1 MASGG
6 RELRTRMSVE
16 TRNTDDELIYEIVFN
31 HFKRH
36 KVEISNAIKKPFPFL
51 EGLRDRELITNKM
64 YEDFQDSCRNLV
76 PVPRVVY
83 KVLSELEKIFD
94 LPLLEALFSEVNMQE
109 YPDLNQIYKSFE
121 NVIQEKLNH
130 EEGDREERE
139 ERPNVQL
146 RLQQGSN
153 KNSFRSLTW
162 LSRRFSSYD
171 GTSPR
176 ENGLSEHLCEMEQT
190 NAERTDTI
198 SDEND
203 ALERQQANEHDAQ
216 ESEPAEYYEQ
226 VHDESDNGD
235 ARKEMPNPE
244 PTDEKSAKLSN
255 HGYQINSCS
264 VYLVDIKKEKPF
276 LTSEFEFQSQAS
288 DVIVISSED
297 SAESGDGEMSSGAS
311 RSAQRTLPDLPNT
324 ENKAFYGPSNRKRRI
339 ASSDSSE
346 LSDEGASRKPYTSFL
361 ENGSGMASNDSSEL
375 SDEGASRKP
384 YTSFLGN
391 GSDTSDSESNSTLGK
406 HSGKRKRKRGRPKTQ
421 SKRAPK
427 KRGRPRG
434 KKTANTGP
442 RKKGRKR
449 GPRIPRVEN
458 MDFQSPQLP
467 VTCGPAEGVLY
478 KKKMEQGIWQKCI
491 KSKNGKWFTLKEFE
505 AEGKHDASKNW
516 KMSVRC
522 GGWPLKILIEN
533 RHLPV
538 PPRNRKKETSGK
550 CAVCEGEE
558 ELFSC
563 DTCSRFFHENC
574 HVQPKDAN
582 SYPWSCIFCKIKAL
596 QEKCPESQP
605 RHQES
610 EVLKRQMLPDEQL
623 KCEFLLLKVYCCPKS
638 PFFAS
643 EPYFRFCQQSRT
655 RSRVLAK
662 PMWLDK
668 IKKKLTRNIYCQVEW
683 FIQDMRLI
691 FQNHRV
697 FYKGNNGR
705 WIPE

>member
-1 MASGG
+1 
-6 RELRTRMSVE
+6 MSVE

-324 ENKAFYGPSNRKRRI
+324 ENKAFYGPSNRKRRM

-346 LSDEGASRKPYTSFL
+346 LSDE
-361 ENGSGMASNDSSEL
+361 
-375 SDEGASRKP
+375 
-384 YTSFLGN
+384 
-391 GSDTSDSESNSTLGK
+391 DTSDSESNSTLGK

-538 PPRNRKKETSGK
+538 PPRKRKKG
-550 CAVCEGEE
+550 
-558 ELFSC
+558 
-563 DTCSRFFHENC
+563 
-574 HVQPKDAN
+574 N
-582 SYPWSCIFCKIKAL
+582 SLPPMSHL
-596 QEKCPESQP
+596 Q
-605 RHQES
+605 
-610 EVLKRQMLPDEQL
+610 
-623 KCEFLLLKVYCCPKS
+623 YC
-638 PFFAS
+638 
-643 EPYFRFCQQSRT
+643 
-655 RSRVLAK
+655 
-662 PMWLDK
+662 
-668 IKKKLTRNIYCQVEW
+668 
-683 FIQDMRLI
+683 
-691 FQNHRV
+691 
-697 FYKGNNGR
+697 
-705 WIPE
+705 

>member
-324 ENKAFYGPSNRKRRI
+324 ENKAFYGPSNRKRH
-339 ASSDSSE
+339 
-346 LSDEGASRKPYTSFL
+346 
-361 ENGSGMASNDSSEL
+361 
-375 SDEGASRKP
+375 
-384 YTSFLGN
+384 
-391 GSDTSDSESNSTLGK
+391 TSDSESNSTLGK
-406 HSGKRKRKRGRPKTQ
+406 HSGKRR
-421 SKRAPK
+421 
-427 KRGRPRG
+427 

-538 PPRNRKKETSGK
+538 PPRKRKKETSGK

-697 FYKGNNGR
+697 FYKNKNFINLGLQLEDKFENYFKDIFG
-705 WIPE
+705 IQEISTKSSQCEPKLS

>member
-1 MASGG
+1 
-6 RELRTRMSVE
+6 MSVE

-171 GTSPR
+171 G
-176 ENGLSEHLCEMEQT
+176 
-190 NAERTDTI
+190 
-198 SDEND
+198 
-203 ALERQQANEHDAQ
+203 
-216 ESEPAEYYEQ
+216 
-226 VHDESDNGD
+226 
-235 ARKEMPNPE
+235 
-244 PTDEKSAKLSN
+244 AKLSN

-324 ENKAFYGPSNRKRRI
+324 ENKAFYGPSNRKRRM

-346 LSDEGASRKPYTSFL
+346 LSDE
-361 ENGSGMASNDSSEL
+361 
-375 SDEGASRKP
+375 
-384 YTSFLGN
+384 
-391 GSDTSDSESNSTLGK
+391 DTSDSESNSTLGK

-538 PPRNRKKETSGK
+538 PPRKRKKG
-550 CAVCEGEE
+550 
-558 ELFSC
+558 
-563 DTCSRFFHENC
+563 
-574 HVQPKDAN
+574 N
-582 SYPWSCIFCKIKAL
+582 SLPPMSHL
-596 QEKCPESQP
+596 Q
-605 RHQES
+605 
-610 EVLKRQMLPDEQL
+610 
-623 KCEFLLLKVYCCPKS
+623 YC
-638 PFFAS
+638 
-643 EPYFRFCQQSRT
+643 
-655 RSRVLAK
+655 
-662 PMWLDK
+662 
-668 IKKKLTRNIYCQVEW
+668 
-683 FIQDMRLI
+683 
-691 FQNHRV
+691 
-697 FYKGNNGR
+697 
-705 WIPE
+705 

>member
-31 HFKRH
+31 HFRRH

-83 KVLSELEKIFD
+83 KVLSELEKTFD

-146 RLQQGSN
+146 RLQQGSD

-171 GTSPR
+171 GTSPP

-198 SDEND
+198 SDESD

-226 VHDESDNGD
+226 AHDESDNGD

-276 LTSEFEFQSQAS
+276 LSSEFEFQSQAS
-288 DVIVISSED
+288 DIIVISSED
-297 SAESGDGEMSSGAS
+297 SAGSGDGEMSSGAS

-324 ENKAFYGPSNRKRRI
+324 ENKAFYETSNRKRRT
-339 ASSDSSE
+339 SFSDASE
-346 LSDEGASRKPYTSFL
+346 LSDEGASQKPYTSF
-361 ENGSGMASNDSSEL
+361 
-375 SDEGASRKP
+375 P
-384 YTSFLGN
+384 GN

-406 HSGKRKRKRGRPKTQ
+406 HSGKRR
-421 SKRAPK
+421 
-427 KRGRPRG
+427 

-442 RKKGRKR
+442 RKKGGKR

-505 AEGKHDASKNW
+505 AEGKHEASKNW
-516 KMSVRC
+516 KMSLRC
-522 GGWPLKILIEN
+522 GGSPLKILIEN
-533 RHLPV
+533 GHLPV
-538 PPRNRKKETSGK
+538 PPRKRKKETSGK

-697 FYKGNNGR
+697 FYKNKNFINLGLQLEDKFENYFKDIFGIQEISTKSSQCEPR
-705 WIPE
+705 LS

>member
-171 GTSPR
+171 G
-176 ENGLSEHLCEMEQT
+176 
-190 NAERTDTI
+190 
-198 SDEND
+198 
-203 ALERQQANEHDAQ
+203 
-216 ESEPAEYYEQ
+216 
-226 VHDESDNGD
+226 
-235 ARKEMPNPE
+235 
-244 PTDEKSAKLSN
+244 AKLSN

-324 ENKAFYGPSNRKRRI
+324 ENKAFYGPSNRKRRM

-361 ENGSGMASNDSSEL
+361 ENGS
-375 SDEGASRKP
+375 
-384 YTSFLGN
+384 
-391 GSDTSDSESNSTLGK
+391 DTSDSESNSTLGK
-406 HSGKRKRKRGRPKTQ
+406 HSGKRR
-421 SKRAPK
+421 
-427 KRGRPRG
+427 

-538 PPRNRKKETSGK
+538 PPRKRKKETSGK

-697 FYKGNNGR
+697 FYKNKNFINLGLQLEDKFENYFKDIFG
-705 WIPE
+705 IQEISTKSSQCEPKLS

>member
-31 HFKRH
+31 HFRRH

-83 KVLSELEKIFD
+83 KVLSELEKTFD

-146 RLQQGSN
+146 RLQQGSD

-171 GTSPR
+171 
-176 ENGLSEHLCEMEQT
+176 
-190 NAERTDTI
+190 
-198 SDEND
+198 
-203 ALERQQANEHDAQ
+203 
-216 ESEPAEYYEQ
+216 EYYEQ
-226 VHDESDNGD
+226 AHDESDNGD

-276 LTSEFEFQSQAS
+276 LSSEFEFQSQAS
-288 DVIVISSED
+288 DIIVISSED
-297 SAESGDGEMSSGAS
+297 SAGSGDGEMSSGAS

-324 ENKAFYGPSNRKRRI
+324 ENKAFYETSNRKRRT
-339 ASSDSSE
+339 SFSDASE
-346 LSDEGASRKPYTSFL
+346 LSDEGASQKPYTSFPG
-361 ENGSGMASNDSSEL
+361 NGSGTSFSDASEL
-375 SDEGASRKP
+375 SDEGASQKP
-384 YTSFLGN
+384 YTSFPGN

-442 RKKGRKR
+442 RKKGGKR

-505 AEGKHDASKNW
+505 AEGKHEASKNW
-516 KMSVRC
+516 KMSLRC
-522 GGWPLKILIEN
+522 GGSPLKILIEN
-533 RHLPV
+533 GHLPV
-538 PPRNRKKETSGK
+538 PPRKRKKETSGK

-697 FYKGNNGR
+697 FYKNKNFINLGLQLEDKFENYFKDIFGIQEISTKSSQCEPR
-705 WIPE
+705 LS

>member
-171 GTSPR
+171 
-176 ENGLSEHLCEMEQT
+176 
-190 NAERTDTI
+190 
-198 SDEND
+198 
-203 ALERQQANEHDAQ
+203 
-216 ESEPAEYYEQ
+216 EYYEQ

-264 VYLVDIKKEKPF
+264 VCLVDIKKEKPF

-324 ENKAFYGPSNRKRRI
+324 ENKAFYGPSNRKRRM

-361 ENGSGMASNDSSEL
+361 ENGS
-375 SDEGASRKP
+375 
-384 YTSFLGN
+384 
-391 GSDTSDSESNSTLGK
+391 DTSDSESNSTLGK
-406 HSGKRKRKRGRPKTQ
+406 HSGKRR
-421 SKRAPK
+421 
-427 KRGRPRG
+427 

-449 GPRIPRVEN
+449 SPRIPRVEN

-522 GGWPLKILIEN
+522 GGWPLKTLIEN

-697 FYKGNNGR
+697 FYKNKNFINLGLQLEDKFENYFKDIFG
-705 WIPE
+705 IQEISTKSSQCEPKLS

>member
-171 GTSPR
+171 
-176 ENGLSEHLCEMEQT
+176 
-190 NAERTDTI
+190 
-198 SDEND
+198 
-203 ALERQQANEHDAQ
+203 
-216 ESEPAEYYEQ
+216 EYYEQ

-324 ENKAFYGPSNRKRRI
+324 ENKAFYGPSNRKRRM

-361 ENGSGMASNDSSEL
+361 ENGS
-375 SDEGASRKP
+375 
-384 YTSFLGN
+384 
-391 GSDTSDSESNSTLGK
+391 DTSDSESNSTLGK
-406 HSGKRKRKRGRPKTQ
+406 HSGKRR
-421 SKRAPK
+421 
-427 KRGRPRG
+427 

-538 PPRNRKKETSGK
+538 PPRKRKKETSGK

-697 FYKGNNGR
+697 FYKNKNFINLGLQLEDKFENYFKDIFG
-705 WIPE
+705 IQEISTKSSQCEPKLS

>member
-324 ENKAFYGPSNRKRRI
+324 ENKAFYGPSNRKRRM

-346 LSDEGASRKPYTSFL
+346 LSDE
-361 ENGSGMASNDSSEL
+361 
-375 SDEGASRKP
+375 
-384 YTSFLGN
+384 
-391 GSDTSDSESNSTLGK
+391 DTSDSESNSTLGK
-406 HSGKRKRKRGRPKTQ
+406 HSGKRR
-421 SKRAPK
+421 
-427 KRGRPRG
+427 

-538 PPRNRKKETSGK
+538 PPRKRKKETSGK

-697 FYKGNNGR
+697 FYKNKNFINLGLQLEDKFENYFKDIFG
-705 WIPE
+705 IQEISTKSSQCEPKLS

>member
-171 GTSPR
+171 
-176 ENGLSEHLCEMEQT
+176 
-190 NAERTDTI
+190 
-198 SDEND
+198 
-203 ALERQQANEHDAQ
+203 
-216 ESEPAEYYEQ
+216 EYYEQ

-311 RSAQRTLPDLPNT
+311 RSTQRTLPDLPNT
-324 ENKAFYGPSNRKRRI
+324 ENKAFYGPSNRKRRM

-361 ENGSGMASNDSSEL
+361 ENGS
-375 SDEGASRKP
+375 
-384 YTSFLGN
+384 
-391 GSDTSDSESNSTLGK
+391 DTSDSESNSTLGK
-406 HSGKRKRKRGRPKTQ
+406 HSGKR
-421 SKRAPK
+421 
-427 KRGRPRG
+427 
-434 KKTANTGP
+434 
-442 RKKGRKR
+442 
-449 GPRIPRVEN
+449 
-458 MDFQSPQLP
+458 
-467 VTCGPAEGVLY
+467 
-478 KKKMEQGIWQKCI
+478 
-491 KSKNGKWFTLKEFE
+491 SKN
-505 AEGKHDASKNW
+505 A
-516 KMSVRC
+516 
-522 GGWPLKILIEN
+522 
-533 RHLPV
+533 
-538 PPRNRKKETSGK
+538 
-550 CAVCEGEE
+550 
-558 ELFSC
+558 
-563 DTCSRFFHENC
+563 
-574 HVQPKDAN
+574 
-582 SYPWSCIFCKIKAL
+582 
-596 QEKCPESQP
+596 
-605 RHQES
+605 
-610 EVLKRQMLPDEQL
+610 
-623 KCEFLLLKVYCCPKS
+623 
-638 PFFAS
+638 
-643 EPYFRFCQQSRT
+643 
-655 RSRVLAK
+655 
-662 PMWLDK
+662 
-668 IKKKLTRNIYCQVEW
+668 
-683 FIQDMRLI
+683 
-691 FQNHRV
+691 
-697 FYKGNNGR
+697 
-705 WIPE
+705 

>member
-171 GTSPR
+171 G
-176 ENGLSEHLCEMEQT
+176 
-190 NAERTDTI
+190 
-198 SDEND
+198 
-203 ALERQQANEHDAQ
+203 
-216 ESEPAEYYEQ
+216 
-226 VHDESDNGD
+226 
-235 ARKEMPNPE
+235 
-244 PTDEKSAKLSN
+244 AKLSN

-264 VYLVDIKKEKPF
+264 VCLVDIKKEKPF

-324 ENKAFYGPSNRKRRI
+324 ENKAFYGPSNRKRRM

-361 ENGSGMASNDSSEL
+361 ENGS
-375 SDEGASRKP
+375 
-384 YTSFLGN
+384 
-391 GSDTSDSESNSTLGK
+391 DTSDSESNSTLGK
-406 HSGKRKRKRGRPKTQ
+406 HSGKRR
-421 SKRAPK
+421 
-427 KRGRPRG
+427 

-449 GPRIPRVEN
+449 SPRIPRVEN

-522 GGWPLKILIEN
+522 GGWPLKTLIEN

-697 FYKGNNGR
+697 FYKNKNFINLGLQLEDKFENYFKDIFG
-705 WIPE
+705 IQEISTKSSQCEPKLS

>member
-171 GTSPR
+171 G
-176 ENGLSEHLCEMEQT
+176 
-190 NAERTDTI
+190 
-198 SDEND
+198 
-203 ALERQQANEHDAQ
+203 
-216 ESEPAEYYEQ
+216 
-226 VHDESDNGD
+226 
-235 ARKEMPNPE
+235 
-244 PTDEKSAKLSN
+244 AKLSN

-324 ENKAFYGPSNRKRRI
+324 ENKAFYGPSNRKRRM

-361 ENGSGMASNDSSEL
+361 E
-375 SDEGASRKP
+375 
-384 YTSFLGN
+384 N

-538 PPRNRKKETSGK
+538 PPRKRKKETSGK

-697 FYKGNNGR
+697 FYKNKNFINLGLQLEDKFENYFKDIFG
-705 WIPE
+705 IQEISTKSSQCEPKLS